1 MRDVFP
7 EVFILYKTSEVTE
20 PAQKVSQPLDTNV
33 DQEVYHNSQL
43 LGHHHVLQF
52 SLNAVNFLDFMFK
65 NIKSSSRVVS
75 LK

>member
-1 MRDVFP
+1 MYFLKYS
-7 EVFILYKTSEVTE
+7 FYTE
-20 PAQKVSQPLDTNV
+20 PAQKVGQPLDTNV

-52 SLNAVNFLDFMFK
+52 SLNAVNFLDFK

-75 LK
+75 IEVGHWKL